1 MPLKKK
7 DSSHP
12 VLGKVQKTL
21 HSPAHDTFT
30 RLMKEARQ
38 KAGLTQTET
47 ARRLGVR
54 QNLISYIERGERL
67 VDVIEF
73 IHFCR
78 VYGVNPGRFL
88 KKMQDTPPPK

>member
-1 MPLKKK
+1 MALPKRKKT
-7 DSSHP
+7 DA

-30 RLMKEARQ
+30 RLFKEARL

-47 ARRLGVR
+47 AKRLGIR
-54 QNLISYIERGERL
+54 QNLISDIERGERL

-73 IHFCR
+73 LHFCR
-78 VYGVNPGRFL
+78 VYRVNPGRFM
-88 KKMQDTPPPK
+88 KKVQDTPPPG